1 MKTISSTTLNVLT
14 LAEIAA
20 WQIAD
25 DRLVQAGPAKAPIVA
40 GLPALQRGAVWKTQ
54 QVEEVW
60 DSLVQGFP
68 VGAFLV
74 SPVNDAKHLGSAAL
88 KYQEDGIPENTHY
101 LLDGQQ
107 RATAIALG
115 HLDLWRDGRSDTE
128 QAKGAL
134 WVDLAAPPHKR
145 DVEFVFRALTKAHP
159 WGYTR
164 DYQRPTLH
172 LKQIRQ
178 WLNAFSMATGREDQK
193 ISDIRLKD
201 AWPWDAIAPIP
212 FAFLLLAD
220 KEASPDKQVEF
231 ILEQLKKT
239 AFWSGGDSSNRDLW
253 HLEQQASVM
262 QALTNPKN
270 DLFLRFQM
278 LMADIRKLQ
287 GSYGVPVQILDIS
300 GRSSSHESTE
310 NNERPDPVETLFVRI
325 NSKGTPL
332 EGEELNLRA
341 WPLEANRAD
350 SDSIPSRKLTDVT
363 SIERHYEMKSETELR
378 NASFID
384 DKNDWL
390 NWQASATDK
399 SDEKY
404 LLMECEQRIALVR
417 AMTSRFVRIYA
428 EWYQSL
434 HIGDLMGTPV

>member
-1 MKTISSTTLNVLT
+1 MNTILSKSLKVLT

-25 DRLVQAGPAKAPIVA
+25 ARLVQAGPADAAIVA
-40 GLPALQRGAVWKTQ
+40 GLPALQRGAVWKVQ

-74 SPVNDAKHLGSAAL
+74 SPVNDAKRLGSAAL

-134 WVDLAAPPHKR
+134 WVDLAPPPHKR

-172 LKQIRQ
+172 LKQIRE
-178 WLNAFSMATGREDQK
+178 WLNAFSMATGRQDQK

-201 AWPWDAIAPIP
+201 AWPWDAISPIP

-220 KEASPDKQVEF
+220 KEAAPDKQVEF
-231 ILEQLKKT
+231 ILEQLNKT
-239 AFWSGGDSSNRDLW
+239 AFWSGGDSSNRDLR

-270 DLFLRFQM
+270 ELFLRFQM

-287 GSYGVPVQILDIS
+287 GSYGVPVQILDIN
-300 GRSSSHESTE
+300 RHNSSHDRAE
-310 NNERPDPVETLFVRI
+310 NNE
-325 NSKGTPL
+325 K
-332 EGEELNLRA
+332 
-341 WPLEANRAD
+341 
-350 SDSIPSRKLTDVT
+350 SIQT
-363 SIERHYEMKSETELR
+363 
-378 NASFID
+378 
-384 DKNDWL
+384 
-390 NWQASATDK
+390 
-399 SDEKY
+399 
-404 LLMECEQRIALVR
+404 
-417 AMTSRFVRIYA
+417 
-428 EWYQSL
+428 
-434 HIGDLMGTPV
+434 